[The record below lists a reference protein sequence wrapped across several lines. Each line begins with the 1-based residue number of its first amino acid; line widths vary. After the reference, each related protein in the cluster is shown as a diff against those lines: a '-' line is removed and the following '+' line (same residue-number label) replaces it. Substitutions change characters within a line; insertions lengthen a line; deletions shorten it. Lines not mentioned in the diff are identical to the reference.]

1 MGVLIPSGITILE
14 GDLILMAPEGVSC
27 HYHRYRF
34 TGGKPGDEKDVMEGL
49 RKAGDY
55 IVDATELI
63 LHARPSVIV
72 FGGTGTSFIGG
83 HGHDQKLID
92 TMQKISGGLPATTT
106 STAMIKA
113 LKTVGAQKISVA
125 TPYVEG
131 ATKAAVNFIEAHGIE
146 VVEVKWL
153 GLAGP
158 DISATNK
165 ETAYQLVKSV
175 DRDESDA
182 IFISC
187 IDFDVLGI
195 IQTLETDL
203 GKPVITSNQATMWDM
218 LRLAGIKDPIKG
230 FGRLLSEY

>member
-14 GDLILMAPEGVSC
+14 GDLNLMAPEGVSL

-34 TGGKPGDEKDVMEGL
+34 TGGKPGDERDVMEGL
-49 RKAGDY
+49 LKAEDY
-55 IVDATELI
+55 IADATRLI
-63 LHARPSVIV
+63 LHARPSVVV

-83 HGHDQKLID
+83 HGHDKKLID
-92 TMQKISGGLPATTT
+92 TMQSITGGLPATTT
-106 STAMIKA
+106 STAVIKA

-125 TPYVEG
+125 APYAEG
-131 ATKAAVNFIEAHGIE
+131 ATKAAVNYIEAHGVQVID
-146 VVEVKWL
+146 VKWL

-158 DISATNK
+158 DICATNK
-165 ETAYQLVKSV
+165 EIAYQLVKSV

-182 IFISC
+182 VFVSC
-187 IDFDVLGI
+187 VDFDVLGI
-195 IQTLETDL
+195 IQPLEKDL

-218 LRLAGIKDPIKG
+218 LRLAGIKDQIKG